1 MSLLSVLPVIIT
13 QLLVQML
20 AVSPDDRVPV
30 WDDLVALCVL
40 VAAGDGARPAGEGVR
55 AGAAQRVPAVTQQLG
70 LQRVA
75 VALGALEG
83 ETF

>member
-1 MSLLSVLPVIIT
+1 M
-13 QLLVQML
+13 
-20 AVSPDDRVPV
+20 SPDDRVPIG
-30 WDDLVALCVL
+30 DDLVALGVL

-55 AGAAQRVPAVTQQLG
+55 ACAAQRVPAVTQQLG